1 MKKKKSLLSLGILAL
16 VLVLGVGYA
25 VVTAVDLTFGG
36 KATVADAVIKVDIEN
51 AAAVTAG
58 KAITTHTWTENSH
71 ATADTF
77 TITGMA
83 LNEEVTITYTL
94 KNHETDVAANIAQK
108 VALSNDNT
116 EYFDATYTIDDS
128 TIAANGTGTVT
139 VKVKLKKTPV
149 VEDYN
154 TANIGF
160 TVQATAA
167 DNKTVPGDEEI

>member
-25 VVTAVDLTFGG
+25 VVSAVDLTFGG
-36 KATVADAVIKVDIEN
+36 TATVADAVIKVDIED
-51 AAAVTAG
+51 VDDDPTGTAT
-58 KAITTHTWTENSH
+58 TTHTWTANSH
-71 ATADTF
+71 AKADTF

-83 LNEEVTITYTL
+83 LNETVTITYTL

-108 VALSNDNT
+108 GALSNDNP
-116 EYFDATYTIDDS
+116 EYFDATYTIDNS
-128 TIAANGTGTVT
+128 TIAADSTGTVT

-149 VEDYN
+149 VEAYN

-160 TVQATAA
+160 TVEATAA
-167 DNKTVPGDEEI
+167 DNKNV

>member
-51 AAAVTAG
+51 ANAVPTGTAT
-58 KAITTHTWTENSH
+58 TTHTWTENSH

-83 LNEEVTITYTL
+83 LNETVTITYTL
-94 KNHETDVAANIAQK
+94 MNHETDVAANIAEK
-108 VALSNDNT
+108 VELTNT
-116 EYFDATYTIDDS
+116 NSEYFDATYTIDDD
-128 TIAANGTGTVT
+128 TIAAQGTGTVT

-149 VEDYN
+149 DKAYNSTTVNFSVE
-154 TANIGF
+154 
-160 TVQATAA
+160 ATAA
-167 DNKTVPGDEEI
+167 DNHVAS

>member
-25 VVTAVDLTFGG
+25 VVSAVDLTFGG

-51 AAAVTAG
+51 AAAVSTGG
-58 KAITTHTWTENSH
+58 KATTSHTWTANSH

-77 TITGMA
+77 KITDMV
-83 LNEEVTITYTL
+83 LNETVTITYTL
-94 KNHETDVAANIAQK
+94 KNHETDVAANIAEK
-108 VALSNDNT
+108 VELSNDNP
-116 EYFDATYTIDDS
+116 EYFEASYNIDDN

-139 VKVKLKKTPV
+139 VTVRLKKTPV
-149 VEDYN
+149 VNTYN

-160 TVQATAA
+160 TVEATAA
-167 DNKTVPGDEEI
+167 DNKNV